1 MSDKNYSTNLPLGTA
16 MPTDSVNNTI
26 TIVIVLKYN
35 GGMYVALAIYML
47 CLYSHTL
54 PLSFAQPN
62 TTVSTKT
69 V

>member
-1 MSDKNYSTNLPLGTA
+1 

-35 GGMYVALAIYML
+35 GGMYVALAMYML
-47 CLYSHTL
+47 CLYSHTAS
-54 PLSFAQPN
+54 LSVAQPN
-62 TTVSTKT
+62 TIVSTKA